1 MKQTSRII
9 LTAGLAAALS
19 IASPRGGAQGTA
31 YPTKPIRMIVASGA
45 GGGLD
50 FVARLI
56 APPLTEALG
65 QTVVVD
71 NRAGASGSIAA
82 DLAAHAITPSI

>member
-1 MKQTSRII
+1 MVLAGTMI
-9 LTAGLAAALS
+9 LTAGSAV
-19 IASPRGGAQGTA
+19 AQA
-31 YPTKPIRMIVASGA
+31 YPNKPVRLIVASGA

-50 FVARLI
+50 FVARLVG
-56 APPLTEALG
+56 PKLGENLG

-82 DLAAHAITPSI
+82 ELAAHSTPDGY